1 MDKFSLKPTKITP
14 KVEFDPDKD
23 QLTLEG
29 ESYPENS
36 AEFYAPIMEWIEE
49 YLKKKPN
56 FTFIFKM
63 VYFNTSSSKAIL
75 DIIDKL
81 DEYCREGGKVQVKWL
96 YQKDDEDIYE
106 SGEEFLE
113 DTDLSYELESYE

>member
-1 MDKFSLKPTKITP
+1 MNKLSLKPTKVTP
-14 KVEFDPDKD
+14 RVEFDPEKD

-36 AEFYAPIMEWIEE
+36 AEFYAPILEWIDE
-49 YLKKKPN
+49 YLKKKPD
-56 FTFIFKM
+56 FTFIFKI

-81 DEYCREGGKVQVKWL
+81 DEYCQEGGKVQVKWL